1 MKRNS
6 FIATICIFI
15 HFICFNTNAQDIE
28 LFAQVNGPYD
38 FTAIGNTMNL
48 SENNL
53 GGPCVIL
60 DTSSAEL
67 NIQNYDN
74 IVAAY
79 LYWAGSGIED
89 SQVSLNGTVITAE
102 RSFSYEYGTS
112 NPLLFYGA
120 FADVTN
126 FVAANGNGT
135 YELSGFDIYANLED
149 YCQSGLNFGG
159 WSIIV
164 IYQINGLPLSQINIY
179 DGFETISAESQ
190 YLDIEITNLSLSEVT
205 GAKIGFLAWEGDE
218 SLAVNET
225 LSLNGDLLSNP
236 PLNPA
241 ENAFNSTNSYTNSGE
256 LYNMDLDLYIIEDY
270 VQVGD
275 TDANVSITSG
285 QDLIFMHNIITMMRS
300 ELPDATIEITNF
312 EFNSCTPREIIVDYI
327 VSNVNST
334 AELPQN
340 TPITF
345 YANDVVIQTITTQTE
360 IPIGGSENGTVLLQ
374 IPNDAEDVFNLIVR
388 VDDIGDGTGIIY
400 EINEENNTDMIA
412 NIEFLNVNTVEVFDI
427 IRCQIPGAPEY
438 FNLNE
443 ALPEINSMVSV
454 SFFNTLNDAENNTN
468 AITNITTYTS
478 EETAETIYVRFGNE
492 PCFVIDSFIVE
503 AIPVFQV
510 SLNAISIDFEV
521 SGDYGNQTITIQNLA
536 NGEYVYALDEIDG
549 EYQENPVFPNL
560 PGGIYTIYVVD
571 LENCGYISFRVHLIE
586 FMLFF
591 TPNNDGY
598 HDYWQIIGWDD
609 DDVSLKDVFIFNR
622 FGNLVHKLDLNS
634 PGWDGT
640 YKGNPLP
647 SSDYWFKAV
656 FSDGSVFRGH
666 FTMKR

>member
-1 MKRNS
+1 MKRIS
-6 FIATICIFI
+6 YVALAQLIIFSL
-15 HFICFNTNAQDIE
+15 FSNLNAQDIE

-53 GGPCVIL
+53 GESCVIL
-60 DTSSAEL
+60 NSSSAEL

-89 SQVSLNGTVITAE
+89 SQVNLNGTTINAE

-126 FVAANGNGT
+126 FIAANGNGI
-135 YELSGFDIYANLED
+135 YELSEFDMYANLED

-164 IYQINGLPLSQINIY
+164 IYQIDGLPLSQINIY
-179 DGFETISAESQ
+179 DGFESISADNQ

-218 SLAVNET
+218 ALAVNET
-225 LSLNGDLLSNP
+225 LSLNGELLSNP

-241 ENAFNSTNSYTNSGE
+241 ENAFNSTNSYTNSTE

-312 EFNSCTPREIIVDYI
+312 EFNSCTPREIIIDYT
-327 VSNVNST
+327 VSNINST

-340 TPITF
+340 TPISF
-345 YANDVVIQTITTQTE
+345 YANDVLIQTIPTQTE
-360 IPIGGSENGTVLLQ
+360 IPIGGSENGSVLLQ
-374 IPNDAEDVFNLIVR
+374 IPNDAEDVFNLIAY
-388 VDDIGDGTGIIY
+388 VDDTGDGTGIIY
-400 EINEENNTDMIA
+400 EINEENNSDMIE
-412 NIEFLNVNTVEVFDI
+412 NIEFLNVDTVEVFDI

-443 ALPEINSMVSV
+443 ALPVINSMVSV
-454 SFFNTLNDAENNTN
+454 SFFNTLNDAENNNN
-468 AITNITTYTS
+468 AITNITTYTTV
-478 EETAETIYVRFGNE
+478 EAAETIYVRFGNE
-492 PCFVIDSFIVE
+492 PCFVIDSFIVQ
-503 AIPVFQV
+503 AIPIFQV
-510 SLNAISIDFEV
+510 PLNSISVDFEV
-521 SGDYGNQTITIQNLA
+521 SGDYGNQTITIQNLD
-536 NGEYVYALDEIDG
+536 NGEYVYSLDEIDG
-549 EYQENPVFPNL
+549 EYQEDPVFPNL
-560 PGGIYTIYVVD
+560 PGGVYTIYVVD
-571 LENCGYISFRVHLIE
+571 LENCGYISFKVHLID

-598 HDYWQIIGWDD
+598 NDYWQIIGWDD
-609 DDVSLKDVFIFNR
+609 DDVSLKEVFIFNR
-622 FGNLVHKLDLNS
+622 FGRLIHKLDLNS

-640 YKGNPLP
+640 FKGNPLP
-647 SSDYWFKAV
+647 SSDYWFKAA